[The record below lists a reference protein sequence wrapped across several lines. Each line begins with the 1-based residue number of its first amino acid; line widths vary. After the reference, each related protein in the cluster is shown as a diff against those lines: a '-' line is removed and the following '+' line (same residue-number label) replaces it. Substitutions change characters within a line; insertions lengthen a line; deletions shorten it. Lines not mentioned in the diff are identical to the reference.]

1 MSTSHIKSSPVSR
14 VTRAA
19 TRSFTTF
26 LFSLLAPAIASACP
40 LCHTATGDKVRAAIF
55 GTDFWF
61 NVSVT
66 VVPFAIFLGLTA
78 LLYFGLPT
86 LKTGSSSIRFTQERG
101 EQGRTRK

>member
-1 MSTSHIKSSPVSR
+1 MRTSHIESNRVSR
-14 VTRAA
+14 FTHAVS
-19 TRSFTTF
+19 RSFSTF

-40 LCHTATGDKVRAAIF
+40 LCHTETGNKVRAAIF

-78 LLYFGLPT
+78 LIYFGLPVWH
-86 LKTGSSSIRFTQERG
+86 SR
-101 EQGRTRK
+101 